1 MSSRRHRW
9 FDLVRVRYHGIM
21 PRVLRFRYVFVL
33 LSLFVLAIS
42 LWYAGNFMKFILFP
56 SNMAEQFFIGIELPQ
71 GSSLQNTSDKVKEI
85 EDVIASLPE
94 GELDSFV
101 SRIGTKFMS
110 AAGENHAVMSV
121 NLTPSAKRSRIADE
135 IVEDLR
141 QKTNKLTGFTKILY
155 EINTGGPPVGKPVT
169 IRVVG
174 SDDPMRTRL
183 GDEVEAYLTTIEGV
197 KDIDRDDIAGKDQVE
212 VQVDYDTLSRL
223 GLTVADIAQN
233 LRMAYDGEVVTS
245 VRYGEEDVDFRVIL
259 EEKARKQLDG
269 LSELLIPNRQG
280 ELVKL
285 KAVIGFKTGPGP
297 SEYRHFDG
305 ERTATITA
313 DVIQE
318 ITTPLMATNKV
329 LAHFNLDK
337 DWPGMRFVIDGQP
350 SQ

>member
-1 MSSRRHRW
+1 
-9 FDLVRVRYHGIM
+9 
-21 PRVLRFRYVFVL
+21 
-33 LSLFVLAIS
+33 
-42 LWYAGNFMKFILFP
+42 MK
-56 SNMAEQFFIGIELPQ
+56 
-71 GSSLQNTSDKVKEI
+71 
-85 EDVIASLPE
+85 
-94 GELDSFV
+94 
-101 SRIGTKFMS
+101 
-110 AAGENHAVMSV
+110 
-121 NLTPSAKRSRIADE
+121 
-135 IVEDLR
+135 
-141 QKTNKLTGFTKILY
+141 
-155 EINTGGPPVGKPVT
+155 
-169 IRVVG
+169 
-174 SDDPMRTRL
+174 
-183 GDEVEAYLTTIEGV
+183 TIEGV

-212 VQVDYDTLSRL
+212 VQVNYDTLSRL

-233 LRMAYDGEVVTS
+233 LRIAYDGEVVTS

-337 DWPGMRFVIDGQP
+337 DWPGMRFVIGGQ
-350 SQ
+350 SQETEESMASLYTTLAIAILGIYFLLILLFNSITQPILVMLAIPFGIIGVIIAFALHGEPISFVAMLGMIGLVGVVVNDSLVMVNYLNNVRKQSPGGNIVALIAEGSADRLRAVLMTTLTTVVGLVPLAYGLGGTDAFMAPMALALGYGLLFATVVTLALVPCLYMIFDDIGRIFSRAGTVEEE